1 LPWPDKCLFPIPDS
15 PSVAD
20 ILGRELKVTDSKQTR
35 ALGLAMFGA
44 VAAGK
49 AEGDYDTILEA
60 AQRMAR
66 LKKATYR
73 PNPTAQKVYD
83 QLYAEYL
90 TLHNYFGGGVN
101 DVMKRLKHVK
111 AKVRD

>member
-1 LPWPDKCLFPIPDS
+1 VPLSNPGFAERRGHHRTRVES
-15 PSVAD
+15 NRFQAD
-20 ILGRELKVTDSKQTR
+20 PR
-35 ALGLAMFGA
+35 AGFGN
-44 VAAGK
+44 VWGSSRRK
-49 AEGDYDTILEA
+49 TEGNYDTILEA

-83 QLYAEYL
+83 PLYAEYL

-101 DVMKRLKHVK
+101 DVMKRLKQVK